1 MVLLKTNCSFEL
13 GTRLDVPTLVKYV
26 ILIGLEGVPVV
37 DIPVVP
43 CHVETQGLTLI
54 APTVQILCTIP
65 DRDTHV
71 LDHKVCTALT
81 LINPNHS
88 GSSN

>member
-1 MVLLKTNCSFEL
+1 MLLKADCPDEL
-13 GTRLDVPTLVKYV
+13 CTRLDITTLIKYV

-54 APTVQILCTIP
+54 APTVQILGTIF
-65 DRDTHV
+65 DRDTH
-71 LDHKVCTALT
+71 LQDHVVCITLT
-81 LINPNHS
+81 LINSNGS

>member
-1 MVLLKTNCSFEL
+1 MVLLKANCPGEL
-13 GTRLDVPTLVKYV
+13 WTRLDITTLIKYV

-71 LDHKVCTALT
+71 LDHVVCIALT
-81 LINPNHS
+81 LINPNGS